1 MIKDG
6 RSSKMAYIL
15 GPAVMFTYL
24 LMIMGTFVTSTGS
37 GLACPDWPLCY
48 GSIRPPLQLNIWFEW
63 GHRLLGATAAL
74 LISLSTYFVW
84 RNFKGAPRFL
94 TGAILA
100 LLFSGILLGGVIVL
114 IEAPTLDNLLHT
126 AIISS
131 HLIISTLVLICL
143 VFTFRYVVIRK
154 NSFTSRGLLYP
165 LIFGVLYFQVI
176 LGILVRYSGATVACP
191 DFPLCLGEVIPVFT
205 HYTITLHFLH
215 RVGAL
220 TVFLLTC
227 FNLYRSIREMDGIFA
242 SVITFGL
249 VLLQGLFGMSIVLT
263 GMFLPFIILHGATGF
278 LLLGWLAYLSMPYL
292 FSTNSF
298 EERMMTI

>member
-1 MIKDG
+1 MKREGI
-6 RSSKMAYIL
+6 SSKMAYVL
-15 GPAVMFTYL
+15 GPALIFTYL

-48 GSIRPPLQLNIWFEW
+48 GSVRPPLQLNIWFEW
-63 GHRLLGATAAL
+63 GHRLLGATASL
-74 LISLSTYFVW
+74 LIILSTFFVW

-114 IEAPTLDNLLHT
+114 VEAPILENLLHT

-143 VFTFRYVVIRK
+143 VFTFRYVVVRK
-154 NSFTSRGLLYP
+154 NSFTSQGFYP

-191 DFPLCLGEVIPVFT
+191 DFPLCFGEIIPEFT

-215 RVGAL
+215 RIGAL
-220 TVFLLTC
+220 IVFLLTF
-227 FNLYRSIREMDGIFA
+227 FNLYKSIREMNGVFA
-242 SVITFGL
+242 SAVTFGL
-249 VLLQGLFGMSIVLT
+249 VLMQGLFGMSIVLT

-278 LLLGWLAYLSMPYL
+278 LLLGWLAYLSMPYF
-292 FSTNSF
+292 FSTESF
-298 EERMMTI
+298 KERMMTI